1 MHSRHTPE
9 RLSTELQ
16 STVGPSL
23 ASKGY
28 RMVGSGPSGV
38 TWRRQPGTKEW
49 VGVVILGLLALGSFA
64 SGEVGTIFLGVAF
77 AAAAVALFIW
87 RRPGTVTV
95 GLTRGVEGG
104 SEITVEGNE
113 ADRVTGIVKTTASIT
128 DN

>member
-23 ASKGY
+23 ALKGY
-28 RMVGSGPSGV
+28 RAVISGPSGV
-38 TWRRQPGTKEW
+38 TWRRERGTKEW
-49 VGVVILGLLALGSFA
+49 VGVIILAFLALGSFG
-64 SGEVGTIFLGVAF
+64 SGEVATIVAGVLLT
-77 AAAAVALFIW
+77 AAAVALFLW

-95 GLTRGVEGG
+95 GLAPGVGGG

-113 ADRVTGIVKTTASIT
+113 ADHVTGIVKMTASIT
-128 DN
+128 DD